1 MTAATTEA
9 INAAMTGFVD
19 AVAGADLVLQSA
31 PANAQIVLCVA
42 VGLGAG
48 IPLLWLIATYNR
60 FARLG
65 QHVKESWSG
74 VDVELKRRHDL
85 IPNLVEAV
93 KGYAAH
99 ERDTIEAVV
108 AARTKA
114 MQAGDGV
121 RERVEGE
128 TEVARALGRLVA
140 LAEAY
145 PNLKADGHFL
155 ELQREL
161 SLTEDRIAASRRFYN
176 ANVREL
182 NSLRVAFPSNLV
194 AGAFGF
200 GEERFFELADPAERA
215 APQVRT

>member
-1 MTAATTEA
+1 MNGSNGIEG
-9 INAAMTGFVD
+9 IVGL
-19 AVAGADLVLQSA
+19 AVCCVPVGLVL
-31 PANAQIVLCVA
+31 L
-42 VGLGAG
+42 
-48 IPLLWLIATYNR
+48 IPTIWLIATYNR
-60 FARLG
+60 FGRLG

-85 IPNLVEAV
+85 IPNLVETV

-99 ERDTIEAVV
+99 ERATIEAVV
-108 AARTKA
+108 AARSRA
-114 MQAGDGV
+114 MEAGESL

-128 TEVARALGRLVA
+128 SAVGQSLGRLVA

-145 PNLKADGHFL
+145 PALKADGHFL

-161 SLTEDRIAASRRFYN
+161 AITEDRIAASRRFYN

-182 NSLRVAFPSNLV
+182 NALRIAFPSNLV

-200 GEERFFELADPAERA
+200 GEQRFFELADAAERT
-215 APQVRT
+215 APSVRV